1 MWKLK
6 TFFCYFVMLIV
17 VNVAINI
24 LKLASL
30 NFSDEEILVGELCKY
45 SVILYRVML
54 RVQFL

>member
-1 MWKLK
+1 
-6 TFFCYFVMLIV
+6 MLIV